1 MQNASN
7 PLIFVLFTDQL
18 YKQKVVDYLKVY
30 KFTNVETFLTGEEVL
45 KNMSKNPDIVIQD
58 YFLEGMPEIELMTR
72 AKKILPNVEFIF
84 LSDKDNIDTAINCMK
99 NGACDYIV
107 KDEMAL
113 HKMAAKIQ
121 KINTASQLASKNS
134 RFKLGVILFFIVL
147 GLLII
152 ATLFLMFNQ
161 L

>member
-1 MQNASN
+1 
-7 PLIFVLFTDQL
+7 
-18 YKQKVVDYLKVY
+18 
-30 KFTNVETFLTGEEVL
+30 
-45 KNMSKNPDIVIQD
+45 
-58 YFLEGMPEIELMTR
+58 
-72 AKKILPNVEFIF
+72 
-84 LSDKDNIDTAINCMK
+84 
-99 NGACDYIV
+99 
-107 KDEMAL
+107 MAL

>member
-1 MQNASN
+1 MQNANN
-7 PLIFVLFTDQL
+7 PLIFVLLTDQL
-18 YKQKVVDYLKVY
+18 YREKVVNYLKVY
-30 KFTNVETFLTGEEVL
+30 KFTNVETYLTGEEVL

-58 YFLEGMPEIELMTR
+58 YILEEMTEIELMTK

-121 KINTASQLASKNS
+121 KINTASLLATKNS
-134 RFKLGVILFFIVL
+134 RFKLGVVLFFIVL
-147 GLLII
+147 GLMII
-152 ATLFLMFNQ
+152 VTLVVMINQ